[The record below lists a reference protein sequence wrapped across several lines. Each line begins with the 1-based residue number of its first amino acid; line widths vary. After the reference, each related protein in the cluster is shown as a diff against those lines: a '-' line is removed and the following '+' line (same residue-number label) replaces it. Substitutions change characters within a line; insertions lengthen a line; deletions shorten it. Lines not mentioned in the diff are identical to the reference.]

1 MKRWRAIWQ
10 QYGNIASATERLQM
24 RELLLGT
31 GSLMGALAL
40 VVLCGLPDASF
51 AQAKPATKIVCWK
64 DKTGKIIGCG
74 DKVPPEYQDSATKE
88 IDKQGVTR
96 KTTESAEQ
104 AAQRRTREQ
113 EAAAVKAE
121 QDRKAL
127 DQKRQDM
134 ALLETFSNEKEID
147 LKRDREIGMLDL
159 QTEQLNT
166 VLKAATTRYN
176 DARVR
181 TDAAEKNKAVSPGLR
196 DELARATADKDRL
209 EKAVQAKQLEK
220 DELRKRYAE
229 YRRRYAELRGTAP
242 TQATPV
248 SAKK

>member
-1 MKRWRAIWQ
+1 
-10 QYGNIASATERLQM
+10 M
-24 RELLLGT
+24 RELLLKT
-31 GSLMGALAL
+31 GPVLGALAL
-40 VVLCGLPDASF
+40 AALWGLPDAAF

-64 DKTGKIIGCG
+64 DKTGKIVGCG
-74 DKVPPEYQDSATKE
+74 DKVPPEFQDSATKE
-88 IDKQGVTR
+88 MDSRGVTR
-96 KTTESAEQ
+96 KTTESVEQ
-104 AAQRRTREQ
+104 AAQRRAREQ
-113 EAAAVKAE
+113 EAAAIKAE

-159 QTEQLNT
+159 QTDQLNT
-166 VLKAATTRYN
+166 ALKGATTRYN
-176 DARVR
+176 DARTR
-181 TDAAEKNKAVSPGLR
+181 AETAEKNKALSPGLR

-209 EKAVQAKQLEK
+209 EKAVQAKQMEK

-229 YRRRYAELRGTAP
+229 YRKRYAELRGGAAAQP
-242 TQATPV
+242 TPV